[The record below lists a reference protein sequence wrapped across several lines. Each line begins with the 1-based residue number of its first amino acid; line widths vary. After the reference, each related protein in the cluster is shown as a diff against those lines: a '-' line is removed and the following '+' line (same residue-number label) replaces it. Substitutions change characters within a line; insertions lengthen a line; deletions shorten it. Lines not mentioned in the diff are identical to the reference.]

1 MFVVDTDHDD
11 RKVWAPREYQGDS
24 CSAGSE
30 LRLTPVLERLQLQTL
45 GRAPPPLR
53 LPNFHCAVGTAPSL
67 AGSGRD
73 WAAIGRQH
81 GPRPSPEPV
90 HVTLGPALL
99 TSAREMTHAAT
110 ISSSSSGWWWWAHS
124 ATLCHS
130 PHPMTSPPP
139 PWGSAP
145 PPASPAVLTI
155 AQVCRCRCEPS
166 PASPPSMCPVPLM
179 LPSPP
184 SHNFTICNWL

>member
-1 MFVVDTDHDD
+1 MMIGRCEHHENIKGIRAALAQNWDWHLFSSGCNF
-11 RKVWAPREYQGDS
+11 KPWAAPRHR
-24 CSAGSE
+24 CGSP
-30 LRLTPVLERLQLQTL
+30 TFTVQW
-45 GRAPPPLR
+45 
-53 LPNFHCAVGTAPSL
+53 VGTAPSL

-110 ISSSSSGWWWWAHS
+110 ISSSSSGWWWWSHS
-124 ATLCHS
+124 ATLCHYS
-130 PHPMTSPPP
+130 HPMTSPPP